1 MLGICSWWYVVS
13 ECHSI
18 DTRKLDSLD
27 FSIKLDVERFSKV
40 QLWMERM
47 TKLIAWNIIL
57 EVIESPPIQNKS
69 VVMEIE
75 KFLQCEYLLIFPVM
89 QDN

>member
-1 MLGICSWWYVVS
+1 
-13 ECHSI
+13 
-18 DTRKLDSLD
+18 
-27 FSIKLDVERFSKV
+27 
-40 QLWMERM
+40 M
-47 TKLIAWNIIL
+47 TKLITWNTVLEIIG
-57 EVIESPPIQNKS
+57 SPPIQNKS